1 MARPGAT
8 SPSWSVH
15 VKSRRWRPGAW
26 YSTAWEDRGWLAAGV
41 TAMRQSDPGQRGF
54 GLVEVMLAVLVGSLG
69 MLGLA
74 ASQVLASRML
84 DEARQRSQA
93 TLLAVDMHA
102 RLRAN
107 AGHRGLYPVHGL
119 GAEPAPVQ
127 PPDCRQ
133 VSCSPADLAR
143 FDLDQ
148 WARQLTGRPGQ
159 GPDAAGTLRACVDV
173 SGRLVTVALA
183 WRGRGV
189 ALPDPPPHDC
199 PAGES
204 PGPGR
209 QRGLR
214 LSSWGRGS

>member
-1 MARPGAT
+1 M
-8 SPSWSVH
+8 
-15 VKSRRWRPGAW
+15 RR
-26 YSTAWEDRGWLAAGV
+26 
-41 TAMRQSDPGQRGF
+41 SDPGQRGF

-74 ASQVLASRML
+74 ASQLLASRML

-107 AGHRGLYPVHGL
+107 AGHMALYPVHGL
-119 GAEPAPVQ
+119 GAEPEPVQ
-127 PPDCRQ
+127 TRDCRQ

-148 WARQLTGRPGQ
+148 WARQLAGRPGQ

-183 WRGRGV
+183 WRGRGA
-189 ALPDPPPHDC
+189 ALPDPSPLDC

-204 PGPGR
+204 PGPGW

-214 LSSWGRGS
+214 LSSWGRGR